1 MRGSIQ
7 KLIERRKEMIEFK
20 QEKVVKNINK
30 KTGDSTSMREA
41 KLNPNDECYT
51 SMQDIIDEL
60 HHYKDRFA
68 GKRIIC
74 PCDWDI
80 LDDEEVYSI
89 RIDYAEGEEH
99 GHINPKPEITLFDL
113 DNSQKKIPKSEV
125 EEFIR
130 KRIKCNFI
138 RTFADNA
145 KKWGIK
151 SITASGYN
159 PETGKGI
166 SFEDVDYSKYDIV
179 VTNPPFSLYKKF
191 LNKVM
196 TSGIDCI
203 LIAPLINRA
212 NPLEGEWI
220 QDNKLFLGYNR
231 DKSLSFINPTKENGY
246 KTKNV
251 AIDWITTFRDAQ
263 DELDNGSPYT
273 TGVKYELYKDEYPV
287 MDLMCM
293 KDGTHPI
300 KVNVNTIP
308 DDYNGW
314 MFGPISLLDKA
325 IRYNEYEFYITNLKG
340 YFNKIHP
347 EMNPMTNKFANTLY
361 KAKGETKNGFH
372 GLLFRRK
379 KEA

>member
-1 MRGSIQ
+1 MTKASERLLKLRIQ
-7 KLIERRKEMIEFK
+7 
-20 QEKVVKNINK
+20 
-30 KTGDSTSMREA
+30 
-41 KLNPNDECYT
+41 PNDECYT
-51 SMQDIIDEL
+51 PLAEIQKEL
-60 HHYKDRFA
+60 YHYSKHFK
-68 GKRIIC
+68 GKNIIC

-80 LDDEEVYSI
+80 LDDGIISIKIEFNENGEPTIYKNCCKKEYNLITMCEEDTTEI
-89 RIDYAEGEEH
+89 
-99 GHINPKPEITLFDL
+99 INDKNAINDFL
-113 DNSQKKIPKSEV
+113 
-125 EEFIR
+125 R
-130 KRIKCNFI
+130 KRIKSNFVQFFL
-138 RTFADNA
+138 TNG
-145 KKWGIK
+145 KKMGIK

-212 NPLEGEWI
+212 SPLEGEWI

-231 DKSLSFINPTKENGY
+231 DKSLDFINPTKENGY

-251 AIDWITTFRDAQ
+251 AVDWITTFRDAQ
-263 DELDNGSPYT
+263 DEVDNGKPFT

-314 MFGPISLLDKA
+314 MFGPITLLDKV
-325 IRYNEYEFYITNLKG
+325 RYNEYEFYIAGLNS
-340 YFNKIHP
+340 YFNSRFP
-347 EMNPMTNKFANTLY
+347 ERNPMKNNFSNAIY
-361 KAKGETKNGFH
+361 RPKGEVKDYFH
-372 GLLFRRK
+372 GGLLFRRK
-379 KEA
+379 VEA